1 MRPRQDGSEF
11 SVLQFL
17 FKSEVSF
24 NQQDGGIMLHIIRHQ
39 FFRKSALLGSALF
52 AFNFAIVPA
61 ASATSLGVEPLLL
74 EISPSQS
81 AAIRVR
87 NSADKDMPVEVF
99 VYRRDVDE
107 NGVQVRIP
115 ADDDFIIFPPQSA
128 IKAGGR
134 QVFRIRPVTAQPRQ
148 SSSYYVSFNQVPE
161 EIENFEGSGATVQVV
176 FSFDAA
182 VHVVPRKAEGK
193 AEIKTAMLGTLD
205 IQRETGDVT
214 PQADGSQVPVLETAT
229 VPSVDIDF
237 LNTGNKFLYLHQQRF
252 KAVLTDENGK
262 KRDHIWT
269 ADEISKAAKVTL
281 VEPTESRKLHLPL
294 PDDVVAKTVEVTVR
308 PNSSGL

>member
-1 MRPRQDGSEF
+1 MISP
-11 SVLQFL
+11 
-17 FKSEVSF
+17 
-24 NQQDGGIMLHIIRHQ
+24 I
-39 FFRKSALLGSALF
+39 
-52 AFNFAIVPA
+52 

-99 VYRRDVDE
+99 VYRRDVNED
-107 NGVQVRIP
+107 GIQVRIP

-182 VHVVPRKAEGK
+182 VHVVPRKAEGN
-193 AEIKTAMLGTLD
+193 AEIKTADLSTID
-205 IQRETGDVT
+205 IKRETGEIT
-214 PQADGSQVPVLETAT
+214 PQPDGSQVPVVETVT
-229 VPSVDIDF
+229 VPSVEIDF
-237 LNTGNKFLYLHQQRF
+237 LNSGNKFLYLHQQRF
-252 KAVLTDENGK
+252 KAILTDENGK
-262 KRDHIWT
+262 TRDHIWT

-281 VEPTESRKLHLPL
+281 VEPAEARKLHLPL
-294 PDDVVAKTVEVTVR
+294 PDDVKAKTVEVTVR